1 MTTAYQKLEDINKR
15 IHNFGHLGAI
25 LSWDEA
31 VNMPPGSGEARA
43 ESISELYAYISEVKQ
58 NPEIKELIEKAKSE
72 DLDELQKANLD
83 LMDEGWKKSNVLS
96 TDFVRRK
103 SMTNMKCEQAW
114 RRLRSENNWNEF
126 KSLMEEVVTLIREEA
141 EMRSADTGLGL
152 YDSLLDLYEPG
163 LRSSEVDEIFNQLI
177 AELPSLR
184 DEITEFQQSRPFT
197 KPEGPFATEDQK
209 ALGLEIIN
217 AMGFD
222 FNRGR
227 LDVSHHPFCG
237 GVPEDVRMTTRY
249 SKEDFTESLMGIV
262 HETGHARYEQSLPRT
277 WISQPLGQSRG
288 MAVHEGQ
295 SLFFE
300 MQMGRS
306 KEFIQFALPLMK
318 KHLYKGGNEE
328 AWSEENMTRLYQ
340 HVTPGYIR
348 VDADEVTYPFHVIL
362 RYEIERDILD
372 RKIEVKDLPEV
383 WDAKMQEY
391 LGLSTKDNYANGVMQ
406 DVHWPSGA
414 MGYFPTYTLGAIV
427 ASQLFSALETARP
440 EVRSEITKGEF
451 GNINKWLEE
460 NVWSHGSRYSV
471 QELMQKVTGKKL
483 NADTFIKHLKN
494 RYLS

>member
-1 MTTAYQKLEDINKR
+1 MTTSYQKLEEINKR
-15 IHNFGHLGAI
+15 IHNFSHLGSI
-25 LSWDEA
+25 LSLDEA
-31 VNMPPGSGEARA
+31 VNMPAGSGDARA

-72 DLDELQKANLD
+72 DLNELQKANLD
-83 LMDEGWKKSNVLS
+83 LMDAGWKKSNVLS
-96 TDFVRRK
+96 SDFVRK
-103 SMTNMKCEQAW
+103 SSLTKMKCEQAW
-114 RRLRSENNWNEF
+114 RKLRGENNWNEF
-126 KSLMEEVVTLIREEA
+126 KPYMEEVVALIREEA
-141 EMRSADTGLGL
+141 DLRSADTGLGL

-163 LRSSEVDEIFNQLI
+163 LRSSEVDEIFNQLV
-177 AELPSLR
+177 AELPTLR
-184 DEITEFQQSRPFT
+184 DEIIEHQQSKPFI
-197 KPEGPFATEDQK
+197 KPEGPFATENQK
-209 ALGLEIIN
+209 ALGVEIMN

-237 GVPEDVRMTTRY
+237 GVPEDVRLTTRY
-249 SKEDFTESLMGIV
+249 SEEDFTESLMGIV

-288 MAVHEGQ
+288 MAIHEGQ

-306 KEFIQFALPLMK
+306 REFIQFALPLMK

-340 HVTPGYIR
+340 YVTPGYIR

-372 RKIEVKDLPEV
+372 RKIDVKDLPEV

-391 LGLSTKDNYANGVMQ
+391 LGLSTKDNYKDGLMQ
-406 DVHWPSGA
+406 DVHWPAGS

-427 ASQLFSALETARP
+427 ASQLFSTLESSQP
-440 EVRSEITKGEF
+440 NVRSEMAKGNF
-451 GNINKWLEE
+451 TNVNKWLEE

-471 QELMQKVTGKKL
+471 QDLMMKVTGKKL
-483 NADTFIKHLKN
+483 NAETFINHLKK
-494 RYLS
+494 RYLA

>member
-25 LSWDEA
+25 LNWDEA

-58 NPEIKELIEKAKSE
+58 NPEIKELIEKARSE
-72 DLDELQKANLD
+72 DLNELQNANLD
-83 LMDEGWKKSNVLS
+83 LMDENWKKSNVLS

-103 SMTNMKCEQAW
+103 SKINMKCEQAW

-126 KSLMEEVVTLIREEA
+126 KPLMEEVVTLIREEA
-141 EMRSADTGLGL
+141 EMRSSDTGLGL

-163 LRSSEVDEIFNQLI
+163 FRSSEVDEIFIQLKN
-177 AELPSLR
+177 ELPALK
-184 DEITEFQQSRPFT
+184 DEITDLQNRHHFI
-197 KPEGPFATEDQK
+197 KPEGPFAIEDQK
-209 ALGLEIIN
+209 NLGLEIIK

-249 SKEDFTESLMGIV
+249 SEGDFTESLMGII

-300 MQMGRS
+300 MQIGRS
-306 KEFIQFALPLMK
+306 NEFIQFALPLMK
-318 KHLYKGGNEE
+318 KYLFKDGDEQV
-328 AWSEENMTRLYQ
+328 WSEENMTRLYQ

-362 RYEIERDILD
+362 RYEIERDILH

-383 WDAKMQEY
+383 WDAKMQKY
-391 LGLSTKDNYANGVMQ
+391 FGLSTKDNYTNGVMQ

-427 ASQLFSALETARP
+427 ASQLFSSLEAARP
-440 EVRSEITKGEF
+440 EVRSEISRGEF

-483 NADTFIKHLKN
+483 NAETFITHLKN